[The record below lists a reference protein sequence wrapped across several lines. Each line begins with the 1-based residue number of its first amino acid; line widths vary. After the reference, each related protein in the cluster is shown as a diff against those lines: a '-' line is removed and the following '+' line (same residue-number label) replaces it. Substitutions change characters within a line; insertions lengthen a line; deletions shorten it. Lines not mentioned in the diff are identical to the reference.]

1 MALTVGRNGDCHTN
15 HTSFRRLRVFILS
28 ALSVLG
34 TTVKVG
40 FGCLAAFF
48 GSVSEAVDRSRG
60 QGGAPAA

>member
-1 MALTVGRNGDCHTN
+1 
-15 HTSFRRLRVFILS
+15 LS